1 MSEMIPLAARLD
13 LVRQLTASHLKLLS
27 AYEDLIRPVSQALGS
42 NTADPHADAA
52 LNSSTLGGKLH
63 NWMDFH
69 PDLSPGASEEVETT
83 TSAAKIEP
91 IAEQPATQAEPAS
104 EQPASQTQTEEPK
117 KRRGRPRKEEQTTQA
132 PESTHTPDPTSEPEA
147 EQVFGEADLPITHS
161 QQEVITAVEDAADEI
176 AASTPPAEEGDP
188 DAAPVT
194 EIRAGLTRY
203 LQLTDKKRMQ
213 TLRDALMEQH
223 SFTSFSDLETR
234 HSTRET
240 ILAQVKAA
248 VEQAEGDDWSELLS

>member
-13 LVRQLTASHLKLLS
+13 LARQLADAHLKFL
-27 AYEDLIRPVSQALGS
+27 ATYDDLIRPVTITRNPQLATYAAAAEGKSEPVSKEALGQADVTLEEAAEDVGLRREDVVALRAAGMGNDGIIRPVES
-42 NTADPHADAA
+42 TA
-52 LNSSTLGGKLH
+52 
-63 NWMDFH
+63 
-69 PDLSPGASEEVETT
+69 
-83 TSAAKIEP
+83 SAA
-91 IAEQPATQAEPAS
+91 QA
-104 EQPASQTQTEEPK
+104 QTEEPK